1 MNAPTLLA
9 LVIAFG
15 VIPQSSRIHA
25 QAPPATKPQP
35 TAAQPSEI
43 QLTPSDLFE
52 NLSKV
57 TKPLWRQQ
65 YRSHIERTVTSRPK
79 ASMALGALM
88 ADLALAGMAR
98 DAQQIH
104 NLVQDQEALE
114 KLLGI
119 ADKMRSSR
127 QRYVMTADSGDWP
140 NIARGIEKAHEK
152 QLGFL
157 IDQRDNA
164 LASLVTTG
172 RWVRTWQICTTVVV
186 SKKLEDDLL
195 AVGNVELVANLNS
208 AIDTLATKA
217 PTGDKCIRV
226 LSRKIGMIDKL
237 WKQTGP
243 QEQRQERLQVT
254 KEILDELISLLVQDQ
269 PASARGA
276 GAKPASADAPA
287 APSSPP

>member
-9 LVIAFG
+9 LVIAFS
-15 VIPQSSRIHA
+15 VIPQSSWIHA
-25 QAPPATKPQP
+25 QAPPVTKPQA
-35 TAAQPSEI
+35 TTVQPSET
-43 QLTPSDLFE
+43 QLKPSELFE
-52 NLSKV
+52 NLSKA

-79 ASMALGALM
+79 ASLALGAIM

-157 IDQRDNA
+157 IDQRDNT

-172 RWVRTWQICTTVVV
+172 RWVRTWQVCTTVVV
-186 SKKLEDDLL
+186 SKKLEDDML
-195 AVGNVELVANLNS
+195 AVGNVELVANLNL
-208 AIDTLATKA
+208 AIDAIASKA
-217 PTGDKCIRV
+217 PTTDKCIRI

-237 WKQTGP
+237 WKQTGQ
-243 QEQRQERLQVT
+243 QEQRAERLQVT

-269 PASARGA
+269 SASSSGA
-276 GAKPASADAPA
+276 GTKPASVDAPS
-287 APSSPP
+287 APTSPP